1 MIEAFKG
8 EINKSLKE
16 IKKKNKEAKEV
27 NISMQHQKMEIEA
40 NKE

>member
-1 MIEAFKG
+1 MIEALKG

-16 IKKKNKEAKEV
+16 IKENKEVKEV
-27 NISMQHQKMEIEA
+27 NISMQHLKMEMEA